1 MILYYGFK
9 NNWKM
14 KPATILLACLLTAC
28 AATVRTEEI
37 PLGKAEADSTQIRND
52 IAYLASDR
60 LEGRMTGTPGNDSAA
75 AYIARRYRA
84 LNLKAPFPDYQ
95 QRFVARS
102 AAMAHSGDTAG
113 MKTQNVVA
121 ILPGTDPVLRNQY
134 IVIGAHFDHLG
145 RTTQFATDPR
155 AGNVIRNG
163 ADDNASGTAAVLQ
176 LARMLSVSRPRR
188 SVIFANFTGEEEGLL
203 GSEYLVQNS
212 PVPLDSIV
220 AMLNFDMVGR
230 LRNEKLLVFGSASAA
245 EFRAL
250 LDSANVR
257 ATPAFNIQGGGD
269 GFGASDNS
277 SFYAKNI
284 PTLHFFTDS
293 HDDYHAATDDVEKIN
308 ASGEARVVDLAFNTI
323 KELDAR
329 PSRLTFVKST
339 APAQMAGSSGTQA
352 YLGSV
357 PDMSAGSV
365 PGIKLTGVRA
375 GSPAETGGLKAD
387 DIIIELGGARI
398 TDLQTY
404 AEALYSH
411 KPGETVTI
419 VFLRAG
425 QRMETKVTLGTRG
438 G

>member
-1 MILYYGFK
+1 MRNRLIGIAGLI
-9 NNWKM
+9 
-14 KPATILLACLLTAC
+14 TVAC
-28 AATVRTEEI
+28 ATNPPSNDIA
-37 PLGKAEADSTQIRND
+37 LGKAEADSTAIRSD

-75 AYIARRYRA
+75 AYIARKYKA
-84 LNLKAPFPDYQ
+84 LKLNAPFNGYLQP
-95 QRFVARS
+95 FVARS
-102 AAMAHSGDTAG
+102 AAMAHMGDTTG

-121 ILPGTDPVLRNQY
+121 ILRGTDPALARQY
-134 IVIGAHFDHLG
+134 IVVGAHFDHLG
-145 RTTQFATDPR
+145 RTTQFATDPQ
-155 AGNVIRNG
+155 AGNVIHNG
-163 ADDNASGTAAVLQ
+163 ADDNASGTAAVIQ
-176 LARMLSVSRPRR
+176 LARMLSVSRPRH
-188 SVIFANFTGEEEGLL
+188 SIVFANFTGEEEGLL
-203 GSEYLVQNS
+203 GSQYFVDNS

-230 LRNEKLLVFGSASAA
+230 LRNDKLLVFGSGSAT
-245 EFRAL
+245 ELSAL

-257 ATPAFNIQGGGD
+257 APTRFNIQGGGD

-284 PTLHFFTDS
+284 PVLHFFTDT

-329 PSRLTFVKST
+329 PARLTFVRST
-339 APAQMAGSSGTQA
+339 KPAAMGGPSASQA

-357 PDMSAGSV
+357 PDMSSGTV

-375 GSPAETGGLKAD
+375 GSPAEQAGLKGG
-387 DIIIELGGARI
+387 DIIIELGGKPV

-404 AEALYSH
+404 ADALYSH
-411 KPGETVTI
+411 KPGDTVKI
-419 VFLRAG
+419 VYMRDGKRIEA
-425 QRMETKVTLGTRG
+425 TATLGTRG